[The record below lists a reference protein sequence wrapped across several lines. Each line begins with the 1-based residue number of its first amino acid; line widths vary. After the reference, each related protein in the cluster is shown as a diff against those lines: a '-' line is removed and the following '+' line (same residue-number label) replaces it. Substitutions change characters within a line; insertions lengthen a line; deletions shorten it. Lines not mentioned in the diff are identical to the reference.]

1 MINARISE
9 AVGDGVAT
17 KKQTSAFLIALMKM
31 RETVAAISRDV
42 WGWVAALWQNHVAA
56 RPILWFLIVYV
67 CVIATV
73 IGWRYV
79 EGSAFLTWEFWE
91 GVTPQAGNAQDA
103 RSLTS
108 GPEGIRNLIW
118 SLATLFGGAA
128 AVIGIILAARRTK
141 AANHQAEAALKQ
153 SETAFQS
160 LVTERFTKAVEQL
173 GHEKRAV
180 RLGAI
185 YALER
190 IAKDSA
196 RDHDT
201 IVETLAAYIREM
213 VPYWS
218 PHDKK
223 EQTGQGADIDSD
235 KNLADPRPVIDIE
248 AALTVIC
255 RIMPT
260 DDPIREKLDLRY
272 IDLRGL
278 NAPGIN
284 LSGIRLVGANLS
296 KANLSEADLSRA
308 DLAVAW
314 LLNTN
319 LTRAIL
325 NQTVLVLTGL
335 SNANLLEAKGLT
347 QEQLSTI
354 SRVNVPPRN
363 LPAGLTPPLREPY
376 DG

>member
-1 MINARISE
+1 MKDWIARMRAGLREVTQSMRTGIARLSK
-9 AVGDGVAT
+9 AALHRIARGWNYLGT
-17 KKQTSAFLIALMKM
+17 KTIRVWLWTF
-31 RETVAAISRDV
+31 AAI
-42 WGWVAALWQNHVAA
+42 AAYV
-56 RPILWFLIVYV
+56 IFSFYVY
-67 CVIATV
+67 
-73 IGWRYV
+73 
-79 EGSAFLTWEFWE
+79 SALLSADTRIDELSFWDTNPE
-91 GVTPQAGNAQDA
+91 DA
-103 RSLTS
+103 
-108 GPEGIRNLIW
+108 RNLI
-118 SLATLFGGAA
+118 L
-128 AVIGIILAARRTK
+128 VIGGWLGVLAAIVGFVLAGFRTST
-141 AANHQAEAALKQ
+141 QMQ
-153 SETAFQS
+153 MTQTAIDGQ
-160 LVTERFTKAVEQL
+160 VTERFTRAVEQL

-190 IAKDSA
+190 IAKDSD
-196 RDHDT
+196 RDRDT

-213 VPYWS
+213 APYWS

-223 EQTGQGADIDSD
+223 DPIWQGAEIDSD
-235 KNLADPRPVIDIE
+235 ANLAYPRPAIDIE

-255 RIMPT
+255 RMMPA

-272 IDLRGL
+272 TDLRGL

-335 SNANLLEAKGLT
+335 SDANLLEAKGLT
-347 QEQLSTI
+347 QEQLSAI
-354 SRVNVPPRN
+354 SRVNIPPRN
-363 LPAGLTPPLREPY
+363 LPDGLTLPEPY
-376 DG
+376 DP